1 MTISAEQWKEINV
14 ALDGIVGRVK
24 FRYKEHQLT
33 VDVVQ
38 VKRALELCVYVD
50 GEINGA
56 WLSETHELRPYLEE
70 VWYRKERSL
79 FSAKQKKE
87 YRGLVSKKQ
96 LNQKA
101 VAFVPTFPSPTV
113 LIRQYKKLKG
123 LELVNIM

>member
-1 MTISAEQWKEINV
+1 MTISTEQWKEIKE

-50 GEINGA
+50 GKIDGA

-101 VAFVPTFPSPTV
+101 VAFVPTFPSPTA
-113 LIRQYKKLKG
+113 LIRQYKKLEG
-123 LELVNIM
+123 LELVKIM

>member
-1 MTISAEQWKEINV
+1 MTISAEQWKDIKT
-14 ALDGIVGRVK
+14 ALDGVMGRVK

-38 VKRALELCVYVD
+38 VNRTLELSVYLD
-50 GEINGA
+50 GKIDGA

-70 VWYRKERSL
+70 VWYRKELSI

-101 VAFVPTFPSPTV
+101 VAFVPTFPSSTA
-113 LIRQYKKLKG
+113 LIRQYKKLEG
-123 LELVNIM
+123 LELIEII